1 MIADVIRRIETVDA
15 HVAGQGLRMIT
26 GGYPA
31 PEGATMLEKQEWLRE
46 HADHLRRALM
56 REPRGHA
63 GMSGALLTAPCDPDA
78 LAGVLFMHASG
89 YSPLCGHGVIAAATI
104 ALDRGLIGVP
114 SERVG
119 MTFESPAGVVRAEAS
134 GPGADGGRVSSASF
148 ENVPS
153 FVLHPAVP
161 VPLDDRVVPVDVAFG
176 GAFYAIVD
184 SETVGVPL
192 RRDGIE
198 RLREVGLRIARE
210 VERLVTVEHPVQP
223 GLQGVDGTIFTGPP
237 EHEDAALRN
246 LTVFADGQLDRSPG
260 GCGISAV
267 MAVLDAM
274 QLVEVGFSLV
284 HESLADT
291 TLTAVVRRRVAVG
304 ELDAVVPEIAGEA
317 WITGEHTFL
326 IDDEDPLA
334 EGFEF

>member
-1 MIADVIRRIETVDA
+1 MIADVIRRIETIDA
-15 HVAGQGLRMIT
+15 HVAGQGVRMIT
-26 GGYPA
+26 GGFPA
-31 PEGATMLEKQEWLRE
+31 PEGSTMLEKQAWLHE
-46 HADHLRRALM
+46 HNDDLRRALM

-63 GMSGALLTAPCDPDA
+63 GMSGVMLTTPCDPEA
-78 LAGVLFMHASG
+78 LAGVLFMDADG
-89 YSPLCGHGVIAAATI
+89 YSTMLGHGVIAAATI
-104 ALDRGLIGVP
+104 ALDRDLIGVMGEP
-114 SERVG
+114 VA
-119 MTFESPAGVVRAEAS
+119 MTLESPAGLVRVDARGPES
-134 GPGADGGRVSSASF
+134 GGQVSSVSF
-148 ENVPS
+148 ENVPA

-161 VPLDDRVVPVDVAFG
+161 VPLDDREVPVDVAFG

-192 RRDGIE
+192 RRQGIG

-210 VERLVTVEHPVQP
+210 VERLVTVEHPVRP
-223 GLQGVDGTIFTGPP
+223 GLAGVHGTIFTGPP
-237 EHEDAALRN
+237 EREDAALRN
-246 LTVFADGQLDRSPG
+246 LTVFSDGQVERSPG
-260 GCGISAV
+260 GCGIAAV

-274 QLVEVGFSLV
+274 QLIEVGFRLV

-291 TLTAVVRRRVAVG
+291 RLTAVVRRRVAVG
-304 ELDAVVPEIAGEA
+304 ELDGIMPEITGAA